1 MEHQAALEAAFGKP
15 KAVTSESIHWNLT
28 QAMAGF
34 LDPQQM
40 FHLLEFQANHVSPAI
55 FKVEA
60 LKQKQLEIVKQ
71 TNMNELEWSIERQL
85 RNLPEDTAMPQEN
98 QEKKDQ
104 TWRKLETLEAK
115 FEEVTEKLMN
125 EEAQEQID
133 SGRDSRML
141 WDILKTRF
149 KFEDEDLETLF
160 SYGKAQYD
168 DGDYEKCNQALGI
181 YCALAPQDHAKHFDA
196 IWGQLSAA
204 IMLQQTSEEE
214 SWDKALEHLNTIK
227 ETIDKSNF
235 ADPLKLLN
243 WRSWLLHWSLFCY
256 FNKSTKMTGKG
267 GNKKTKDIIDLFLN
281 QEEYRNAIETICPW
295 LLRYLAVVIVTGRNV
310 EKKHKTLMHL
320 IRLIDQEKYNYS
332 DPIIDFLFCLENKFD
347 FEAAQIKLQQS
358 VQVLKSDY
366 FLHEYADDYTEH
378 GRILMFEMFCKIHQK
393 IKIDTIAEKLSMTQ
407 EDAELWIV
415 ELIKNARLNAK
426 IDSENGTIIMGN
438 EPQVP
443 YQQII
448 SRTHNLN
455 VVTTYLVN
463 QLNIKAKGKNA
474 SEQIGVLPSWA
485 KGAGAGNANKNEGG
499 DNRKKQR
506 Y

>member
-1 MEHQAALEAAFGKP
+1 MDTPTFGKP
-15 KAVTSESIHWNLT
+15 KAVTTESIWWNLT
-28 QAMAGF
+28 QAMAPF

-40 FHLLEFQANHVSPAI
+40 FHLLEFQANHVSPPI
-55 FKVEA
+55 FKQET
-60 LKQKQLEIVKQ
+60 LKQKQLEIVKT
-71 TNMNELEWSIERQL
+71 TNMFDLAWNIERQL
-85 RNLPEDTAMPQEN
+85 RNLPEDTAMPQEH

-104 TWRKLETLEAK
+104 GWTKLETLEGK
-115 FEEVTEKLMN
+115 YEEVKQKLMN

-141 WDILKTRF
+141 WDILKQRF
-149 KFEDEDLETLF
+149 EFQDEDLETLF
-160 SYGKAQYD
+160 EYGKIQYD
-168 DGDYEKCNQALGI
+168 DGEYDNCDQALSI
-181 YCALAPQDHAKHFDA
+181 YCMLAPQDHSKHFDA
-196 IWGQLSAA
+196 IWGQLSVA
-204 IMLQQTSEEE
+204 IMMQTNEGEDGN
-214 SWDKALEHLNTIK
+214 WDKALEHLTTIK
-227 ETIDKSNF
+227 ETIDKSQF

-256 FNKSTKMTGKG
+256 FNKSTKNSGKG
-267 GNKKTKDIIDLFLN
+267 GNKKTAAIIELFLN

-332 DPIIDFLFCLENKFD
+332 DPIIDFLYCLENKFD
-347 FEAAQIKLQQS
+347 FEQAQVKLQQS
-358 VQVLKSDY
+358 EQVLKSDY
-366 FLHEYADDYTEH
+366 FLHDYADDYTEH

-393 IKIDTIAEKLSMTQ
+393 IKIDTIAEKLNMTQ

-415 ELIKNARLNAK
+415 ELIRNARLDAK

-463 QLNIKAKGKNA
+463 QLNIKSKGKNA
-474 SEQIGVLPSWA
+474 NEQIGVLPSWA
-485 KGAGAGNANKNEGG
+485 KGAEGNSGG
-499 DNRKKQR
+499 KKQR

>member
-1 MEHQAALEAAFGKP
+1 MDSAFGKP
-15 KAVTSESIHWNLT
+15 KAVTSEEIMWNLT
-28 QAMAGF
+28 QAMAPF
-34 LDPQQM
+34 LDHQQM
-40 FHLLEFQANHVSPAI
+40 FHLLEFQANHVNPTI
-55 FKVEA
+55 FKTEA
-60 LKQKQLEIVKQ
+60 IKQKQLEIVKT
-71 TNMNELEWSIERQL
+71 TNMQDLVWSIERQL

-104 TWRKLETLEAK
+104 VWRKLETLEAK
-115 FEEVTEKLMN
+115 YEEVTEKLMN

-141 WDILKTRF
+141 WDILKQRF
-149 KFEDEDLETLF
+149 EFKDEDLETLF
-160 SYGKAQYD
+160 TYGKAQYD
-168 DGDYEKCNQALGI
+168 DGEYDKCDNALGI
-181 YCALAPQDHAKHFDA
+181 YCALAPQDHSKHFDA
-196 IWGQLSAA
+196 IWGQLSVA
-204 IMLQQTSEEE
+204 IMLQTGAEEE
-214 SWDKALEHLNTIK
+214 ANWDKALEHLNTIK
-227 ETIDKSNF
+227 ETIDKSSF

-243 WRSWLLHWSLFCY
+243 WRAWLLHWSLFCY
-256 FNKSTKMTGKG
+256 FNKSTKSPGKA
-267 GNKKTKDIIDLFLN
+267 GNKKTAAIIDLFLN

-320 IRLIDQEKYNYS
+320 IRLIDQEKYNYK
-332 DPIIDFLFCLENKFD
+332 DPIIDFLYCLENKFD
-347 FEAAQIKLQQS
+347 FEQAQIKLQQS
-358 VQVLKSDY
+358 EQVLKSDY

-485 KGAGAGNANKNEGG
+485 KGAGGAGNDKQGNDRRE
-499 DNRKKQR
+499 KKR
-506 Y
+506 YNN

>member
-1 MEHQAALEAAFGKP
+1 MNSAFGKP
-15 KAVTSESIHWNLT
+15 KAVTTEEIMWNLT
-28 QAMAGF
+28 QAMAPF
-34 LDPQQM
+34 LDAQQM
-40 FHLLEFQANHVSPAI
+40 FHLLEFQANHVSPPI

-60 LKQKQLEIVKQ
+60 LKQKQLEIVKT
-71 TNMNELEWSIERQL
+71 TNMQDLCWSIERQL
-85 RNLPEDTAMPQEN
+85 RNLPEDTAMPQDN
-98 QEKKDQ
+98 QEKKEQ
-104 TWRKLETLEAK
+104 VWRKLETLEAK
-115 FEEVTEKLMN
+115 YEEVTEKLVNN

-141 WDILKTRF
+141 WDILKQRF
-149 KFEDEDLETLF
+149 EFKDEDLETLF
-160 SYGKAQYD
+160 EYGKAQYD
-168 DGDYEKCNQALGI
+168 DGQYDNCDKALGI
-181 YCALAPQDHAKHFDA
+181 YCMLAPQDHSKHFDA
-196 IWGQLSAA
+196 IWGQLSVA
-204 IMLQQTSEEE
+204 IMLQTAAEEE
-214 SWDKALEHLNTIK
+214 ANWDTALEHLNTIK
-227 ETIDKSNF
+227 ETIDKSSF

-243 WRSWLLHWSLFCY
+243 WRAWLLHWSLFCY
-256 FNKSTKMTGKG
+256 FNKSTKMPGKG
-267 GNKKTKDIIDLFLN
+267 GNKKTAAIIDLFLN

-332 DPIIDFLFCLENKFD
+332 DPIIDFLICLQNKFD
-347 FEAAQIKLQQS
+347 FEQAQVKLQES
-358 VQVLKSDY
+358 VQVLQSDY

-485 KGAGAGNANKNEGG
+485 KGAGAGGNKENGG
-499 DNRKKQR
+499 DGRKKQR